1 VAGASASTTS
11 ATMQVMLS
19 GPPPAMASAIRSLA
33 AWSGSVTSAQHAGDR
48 LGVRDAVQPVGAQQ
62 VPVLPPGFAQLKI
75 GLEVA
80 VGL

>member
-1 VAGASASTTS
+1 
-11 ATMQVMLS
+11 MQVMLS

-48 LGVRDAVQPVGAQQ
+48 LGVRDAVQPAGAQQ
-62 VPVLPPGFAQLKI
+62 VPGFAQLKI